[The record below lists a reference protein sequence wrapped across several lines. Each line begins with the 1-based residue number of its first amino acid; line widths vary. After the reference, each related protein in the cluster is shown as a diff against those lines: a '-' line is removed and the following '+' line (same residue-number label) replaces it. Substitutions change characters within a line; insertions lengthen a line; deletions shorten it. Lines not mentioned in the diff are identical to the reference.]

1 VRTTLTVDDDV
12 AAKLRAEVRRT
23 GQSLK
28 YVVNHFL
35 RLGLSARLRMRPPS
49 PFVVKSR
56 PLGLRPG
63 LNYDNIGELLEQVE
77 GAFHR

>member
-1 VRTTLTVDDDV
+1 LTVDDDV
-12 AAKLRAEVRRT
+12 ALKLRAEVRRS

-35 RLGLSARLRMRPPS
+35 RLGLSARQRPCAAT
-49 PFVVKSR
+49 PFVVKAR

-63 LNYDNIGELLEQVE
+63 LNYDNIGEMLEQVE
-77 GAFHR
+77 GALHR